1 MKLID
6 RIIAT
11 LEYFT
16 ERQHEEVLDCI
27 PAPDQERYS
36 NSWQSE
42 LDEQVRIYEHYRR
55 MLESTRRSRTTLS
68 IDRDLLDQIIEHID
82 AMEEE

>member
-27 PAPDQERYS
+27 PSPEQERYS
-36 NSWQSE
+36 NNWQSE
-42 LDEQVRIYEHYRR
+42 LGEQVRIYEHYRR
-55 MLESTRRSRTTLS
+55 TLESTRRSRSTLNIS
-68 IDRDLLDQIIEHID
+68 RDLLDQIIDHID
-82 AMEEE
+82 ATEEE